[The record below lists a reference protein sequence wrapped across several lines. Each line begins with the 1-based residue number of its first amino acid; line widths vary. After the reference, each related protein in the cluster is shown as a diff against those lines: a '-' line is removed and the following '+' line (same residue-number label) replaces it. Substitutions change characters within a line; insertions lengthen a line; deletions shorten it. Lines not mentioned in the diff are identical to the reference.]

1 MPSPASATTAAP
13 MELLFDGRI
22 ADYLRAAAFGMA
34 PCIFV
39 HVPKTAG
46 TSLRA
51 ELAALLP
58 PDINIHV
65 DYADTSRS
73 FNDRLDDA
81 VARFLQRAGPE
92 AIRFASG
99 HIQGRHVA
107 RIAERL
113 PAARFVTL
121 LRDPVARVVSDYH
134 HQCSP
139 RQPGFE
145 AFRKRVP
152 DLEAY
157 LALPG
162 ERDKAAVHLLP
173 PELRRRGDVAAC
185 IDHVMRRFAFVGIQ
199 EMYEASFRLVTA
211 LAGRAGA
218 PRLRENVGLAEAA
231 PLPPGMAQRIRALNP
246 LDSAL
251 YDHFAPRLRAV
262 EPLLAASLPG

>member
-1 MPSPASATTAAP
+1 MFTPSSATAAAP
-13 MELLFDGRI
+13 MELLYSGRI
-22 ADYLRAAAFGMA
+22 GDYLSAAAFGDA

-51 ELAALLP
+51 ELATLLP

-65 DYADTSRS
+65 DYADASRS

-81 VARFLQRAGPE
+81 VTRFLERAPE
-92 AIRFASG
+92 GIRFASG
-99 HIQGRHVA
+99 HIQARHA
-107 RIAERL
+107 TRIAKEL

-121 LRDPVARVVSDYH
+121 LRDPVARVVSDYR

-145 AFRKRVP
+145 AFRARVP

-157 LALPG
+157 LDLTG

-173 PELRRRGDVAAC
+173 PDLRRRGDVAAC
-185 IDHVMRRFAFVGIQ
+185 VDFIERRFIFVGIQ
-199 EMYEASFRLVTA
+199 EMYATSFRLITA
-211 LAGRAGA
+211 LAGRSRA
-218 PRLRENVGLAEAA
+218 PRLRENVGLAEPAEVTGAMAA
-231 PLPPGMAQRIRALNP
+231 RIRALNP

-251 YDHFAPRLRAV
+251 YDHFAGRLRAV
-262 EPLLAASLPG
+262 EPLLTEALGA

>member
-1 MPSPASATTAAP
+1 MFTPSSATAAAP
-13 MELLFDGRI
+13 MALLYSGRI
-22 ADYLRAAAFGMA
+22 GDYLRAAAFGDA

-51 ELAALLP
+51 ELATLLP

-65 DYADTSRS
+65 DYTDASRS

-81 VARFLQRAGPE
+81 VARFLDRAAPDG
-92 AIRFASG
+92 IRFASG
-99 HIQGRHVA
+99 HIQARHA
-107 RIAERL
+107 TRIAERL

-145 AFRKRVP
+145 AFRARVP
-152 DLEAY
+152 DLDAY
-157 LALPG
+157 LALTG

-173 PELRRRGDVAAC
+173 PDLRRRGDVAAC
-185 IDHVMRRFAFVGIQ
+185 IDFIERRFAFVGIQ
-199 EMYEASFRLVTA
+199 EMYEASFRLITA
-211 LAGRAGA
+211 LAGRARA
-218 PRLRENVGLAEAA
+218 PRLRENVGLAEPAEVTG
-231 PLPPGMAQRIRALNP
+231 GMAARIRALNP

-251 YDHFAPRLRAV
+251 YDHFAGRLRAV
-262 EPLLAASLPG
+262 EPLLTKGLGA